1 MIKLHHNNIKNTYGN
16 YENLFNFFEIINQ
29 QLRDWTIK
37 VIFNMIHRKIMQ
49 DTLHQD
55 IIDLENNILQVEDKI
70 IEFLRLNYDE
80 GIKKSL
86 RQLESDLKYLSI
98 LANGAPIDRIEDRMI
113 MDFLRT
119 HYNYFQKLSVP
130 A

>member
-1 MIKLHHNNIKNTYGN
+1 MESHI
-16 YENLFNFFEIINQ
+16 
-29 QLRDWTIK
+29 R
-37 VIFNMIHRKIMQ
+37 
-49 DTLHQD
+49 QD
-55 IIDLENNILQVEDKI
+55 IIDLEHDILQLEDNI

-80 GIKKSL
+80 GVKKSL

-98 LANGAPIDRIEDRMI
+98 LANGAPIEKNEDRRI

-119 HYNYFQKLSVP
+119 HYTYLQKLSVP